1 MLAAT
6 LSISSVFCAQA
17 DETLDVP
24 LGHAS
29 IIHLSSSP
37 SQVIIGNPAI
47 ADVTVQSSRTLAV
60 FGKYPGGTTLTI
72 LDNKGN
78 ALMETSVMVTS
89 SAAGGVTVHY
99 GTGKNWVPGGMTVSM
114 ACATDR
120 CSGATNIPSDS
131 PYKASTQS
139 TATTTATTVTTK

>member
-1 MLAAT
+1 MNASKLAMLAAT

-99 GTGKNWVPGGMTVSM
+99 GM